1 MKKNLLSAF
10 LFSLPA
16 MQAAA
21 AATPLDLF
29 VDRATRQIY
38 AEPGPGRDK
47 LGTFVPAPEPA
58 PAGKPGEAPSAA
70 APAAAAPAAATPA
83 APAPKTASTDK
94 KWYERLGLRG
104 YTQFRLDEP
113 LNEEGYRLRAPG
125 DRFIGDNQSLGIR
138 RARVILSGDLS
149 DHVSLYLQ
157 PDFASTPTGSST
169 SNFGQLRDLYADIYF
184 DKAKEFRV
192 RAGQSKIPYG
202 WENLQSSQNRLTPD
216 RSDALNSAVRD
227 ERDVAAIFYYTPKVV
242 AERFKR
248 LVKDGLKGSGD
259 YGVFGLGVYNGQ
271 GANRAETNDSFHTVA
286 HITYPFEFASGQIV
300 EFGVDAYTGHFLSSV
315 GAITLDGA
323 SVTPTSDARVNGF
336 RDQRVAVHFI
346 IYPQPFGL
354 QGEWT
359 VGSGPELDLENRNI
373 SVQSLNGGYLQAMM
387 RIHSSLGVMT
397 PYAKFQTYDGGSK
410 FDTNAP
416 RMEVDEVEA
425 GLEWQFQPELELT
438 AAYAHMERTNVTA
451 APYDVVDGDLLRIQL
466 QWNY

>member
-1 MKKNLLSAF
+1 MF

-16 MQAAA
+16 MHAAA
-21 AATPLDLF
+21 AATQLDLF

-47 LGTFVPAPEPA
+47 LGTFVPAQEP
-58 PAGKPGEAPSAA
+58 PSSNAPSAS
-70 APAAAAPAAATPA
+70 PAAAAPAPASPA
-83 APAPKTASTDK
+83 AAPKTASTDK
-94 KWYERLGLRG
+94 KWFDRIALRG
-104 YTQFRLDEP
+104 YTQFRFNQP
-113 LNEEGYRLRAPG
+113 LNQDADGLRAPG

-138 RARVILSGDLS
+138 RARVVLSGDVS
-149 DHVSLYLQ
+149 EHVSLYLQ
-157 PDFASTPTGSST
+157 PDFASTPSGSST

-184 DKAKEFRV
+184 DKAKEYRL

-202 WENLQSSQNRLTPD
+202 WENLQSSQNRLSPD
-216 RSDALNSAVRD
+216 RVDALNSAVRD
-227 ERDVAAIFYYTPKVV
+227 ERDVALIFYYTPKIV

-286 HITYPFEFASGQIV
+286 HATYPFEFSSGQIV
-300 EFGVDAYTGHFLSSV
+300 ELGVDAYSGHFVSGV
-315 GAITLDGA
+315 GAISLDGA
-323 SVTPTSDARVNGF
+323 TVTPTSDARVNGF

-359 VGSGPELDLENRNI
+359 VGSGPELDLESRNI

-387 RIHSSLGVMT
+387 RIHTTLGIMT
-397 PYAKFQTYDGGSK
+397 PYAKIQTFDGASK

-416 RMEVDEVEA
+416 HMEVDEVEA

-438 AAYAHMERTNVTA
+438 MAYAHMERTQVTT
-451 APYDVVDGDLLRIQL
+451 APYDVADGNLLRLQL